1 MAGSGRLVAGR
12 YRLTR
17 QLGAGG
23 MGRVWLADDEV
34 LCRSVAIK
42 EVALPHGF
50 AADERAVLREWT
62 LREAQAAA
70 RVCHPNV
77 IRVFDVLQGEDR
89 PWIVMEYVSSRSLL
103 DLIVEAG
110 PLPVGRVAGV
120 GLAVLSAL
128 DAARRAG
135 VLHHDVKPSNVLIAD
150 DGRVVLTDFG
160 SAVTDGGAG
169 ALTATGR
176 VLGSPNYIAPERLAQ
191 GVSTARADLW
201 SLGAT
206 LYHAVE
212 GRAPYAREST
222 AATLWALA
230 HLPPDPARRAG
241 PITPVLD
248 GLLQRDP
255 AARMAPAEIAWRLR
269 RLTHVQAVD
278 DPHPAD
284 RPPSVVGRAAVPA
297 AQPQRPVP
305 TGPSLRPRRRV
316 RRRVSVLAAVLAVMA
331 VLTVPVVAGDGL
343 PGPSVTS
350 AERPRPV
357 PTPSSSSSPGMF
369 VIPHDFAWW
378 DDRSGFRVAVP
389 RAWLNNR
396 EDTGAVLFSAPG
408 GQPTLRIGAWAT
420 GAPDPITAL
429 VDQER
434 TARLAAYR
442 RIRIEALPRSPE
454 AVWEYTFRDP
464 QAGPVHGLERV
475 VARDSST
482 YLIEWHAPTAAWAA
496 NLQDLAVVM
505 ESFGPL
511 RGA

>member
-1 MAGSGRLVAGR
+1 MAGSGRLIAGR

-34 LCRSVAIK
+34 LGRSVAIK

-50 AADERAVLREWT
+50 AANEREVLREWT

-77 IRVFDVLQGEDR
+77 IRVFDVLHGQER
-89 PWIVMEYVSSRSLL
+89 PWIVMEYVPSRSLF
-103 DLIVEAG
+103 DVIVQGG
-110 PLPVGRVAGV
+110 PLPVGRVAGI

-160 SAVTDGGAG
+160 SAVTDGAGG

-191 GVSTARADLW
+191 GASTARADLW

-206 LYHAVE
+206 LYHAVQ

-222 AATLWALA
+222 AATLLALS
-230 HLPPDPARRAG
+230 HLPPDPAPRAG
-241 PITPVLD
+241 PMTPVLD

-255 AARMAPAEIAWRLR
+255 QARMGPAEVAWRLR
-269 RLTHVQAVD
+269 RLTHLPDVD
-278 DPHPAD
+278 DRHPSD
-284 RPPSVVGRAAVPA
+284 RPPRVVGRAPVPA
-297 AQPQRPVP
+297 SEPYPARPTLP
-305 TGPSLRPRRRV
+305 PRRRV

-331 VLTVPVVAGDGL
+331 ALTMPVVAGDGL
-343 PGPSVTS
+343 PGPSVTG
-350 AERPRPV
+350 AGQPRAA
-357 PTPSSSSSPGMF
+357 PTPSASSPPGVF
-369 VIPHDFAWW
+369 VMPHDFAWW

-389 RAWLNNR
+389 RAWPNNR
-396 EDTGAVLFSAPG
+396 EKTGAVLFNAPG
-408 GQPTLRIGAWAT
+408 GQATLRIGQWAPR
-420 GAPDPITAL
+420 APDPITAL
-429 VDQER
+429 VEQER

-442 RIRIEALPRSPE
+442 RIRIEALPRSSE
-454 AVWEYTFRDP
+454 AVWEYTFKDP
-464 QAGPVHGLERV
+464 RTGPVHGLERV
-475 VARDSST
+475 VARDRST
-482 YLIEWHAPTAAWAA
+482 YLIEWRTPTMAWAA
-496 NLQDLAVVM
+496 KLRDLAVVL
-505 ESFGPL
+505 ESFGSPQ
-511 RGA
+511 GA